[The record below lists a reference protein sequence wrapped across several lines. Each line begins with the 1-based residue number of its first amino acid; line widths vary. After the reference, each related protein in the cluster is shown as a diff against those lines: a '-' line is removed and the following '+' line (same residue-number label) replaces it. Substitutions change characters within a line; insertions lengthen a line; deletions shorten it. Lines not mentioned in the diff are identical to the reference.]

1 MILLFVALLVDRV
14 FGDPDWLWRR
24 VAHPVVGFGKIID
37 LFDGALG
44 EDRSDT
50 NKAFAYGVALVVA
63 LMLACLLVWGI
74 VLGLYSVMGAL
85 GWLVELALVVILL
98 AQKSLHDHVKTVAD
112 ALEKDGIEAGRTA
125 VSMIVGRNVSTL
137 DTSGVSKA
145 AVESLAENY
154 SDGVVAPVFWYS
166 VAGLPGILIYKA
178 INTADSMVGH
188 KTEKHLF
195 FGRAAAKLDDWM
207 NWPAARLSAALI
219 CVAIAMKTGGKR
231 ALTIFKTVM
240 DEAPLHRSPNAGW
253 PEASF
258 AYGLGLTLGGPRSY
272 GDTAIQAV
280 AFNPTGRDKASPA
293 DIVSALALFERT
305 GIVLWLLVAL
315 LLVFGF

>member
-1 MILLFVALLVDRV
+1 VILLFVALVVDRV

-37 LFDGALG
+37 LFDDALG

-50 NKAFAYGVALVVA
+50 NKAFGYGAALVVA
-63 LMLACLLVWGI
+63 LMLACLLVWVI

-85 GWLVELALVVILL
+85 GWLAELALVVILL
-98 AQKSLHDHVKTVAD
+98 AQKSLHDHVKAVAV

-154 SDGVVAPVFWYS
+154 SDGVVAPVFWYC

-207 NWPAARLSAALI
+207 NWPAARLSAVLMCA
-219 CVAIAMKTGGKR
+219 AIAMKTGGKR

-253 PEASF
+253 PEACF
-258 AYGLGLTLGGPRSY
+258 ASGLGLTLGGPRSY
-272 GDTAIQAV
+272 GGTAIQAV
-280 AFNPTGRDKASPA
+280 AFNPTGRDKAGSA

-315 LLVFGF
+315 LVVFGF